1 MGSPQTITLLGSS
14 MIKAPANGYVYMYVS
29 NESRNPV
36 YIDNFQVVHQPGR
49 IVEETHYYPFGLVM
63 SGISSKAAN
72 NVPNKEKTFQGQRFD
87 DDLGLNWVQFKWRN
101 HDPQIGRFIEID
113 PLAEDYVYNSTY
125 AFSEN
130 KVTNN
135 VELEGLEAATLY
147 LPDNVTS
154 GQRDEVIKDYDNS
167 LQKGANAAGFVGFAI
182 FGLANPE
189 VGIPMAV
196 SYLSGVPVTP
206 APQAMSGV
214 TAATMVEEESGAL
227 AGGRKG
233 DIPTASGID
242 RHEIP
247 SAKAMKDA
255 LGVNT
260 NDVPAIQLPT
270 EIHAKTATFGFKPG
284 AASARAAET
293 ALIKSGNI
301 GEAFS
306 NGVKDVQTIVN
317 SPQGQQILNAV
328 GLKTSDVNKA
338 ITVMTEYF
346 KKTF

>member
-1 MGSPQTITLLGSS
+1 M
-14 MIKAPANGYVYMYVS
+14 A
-29 NESRNPV
+29 
-36 YIDNFQVVHQPGR
+36 
-49 IVEETHYYPFGLVM
+49 
-63 SGISSKAAN
+63 GICSKAAN
-72 NVPNKEKTFQGQRFD
+72 ITPNNEKTFQGQQFD
-87 DDLGLNWVQFKWRN
+87 DDLGINYVEFKYRN

-113 PLAEDYVYNSTY
+113 PLADKYVYNSTY

-130 KVTNN
+130 KVTSH
-135 VELEGLEAATLY
+135 VELEGLEAAALY
-147 LPDNVTS
+147 FPDNVTS
-154 GQRDEVIKDYDNS
+154 AQRDEVIKGYNNT
-167 LQKGANAAGFVGFAI
+167 LEKGANAVGFVGFAI
-182 FGLANPE
+182 FGLTNPE
-189 VGIPMAV
+189 VGIPIAV

-206 APQAMSGV
+206 SPQAMSGI
-214 TAATMVEEESGAL
+214 TAATIVEEESAVL

-233 DIPTASGID
+233 GIPTASGID

-317 SPQGQQILNAV
+317 SPQGQQILKAA

-338 ITVMTEYF
+338 INTMTEYF